1 MEPFQEIIQS
11 QDVIVEDGSLVIG
24 RGRENVRDTAVIIPF
39 DIFNIGLVQ
48 HIADLLKNTVHHFFS
63 GKVQDQL
70 ASADQRFAAGDDHG
84 PVGVLPVQM
93 TVFADHFRF
102 DPDAELHAEIVDP
115 ADQRAQALA
124 QLLFIH
130 GPIAQA
136 GGIGIP
142 LAEPAVVHNDHL
154 DAQVM
159 GFFGQIVN
167 GAAGEIKIGG
177 FPAVD
182 QDRAGLCLH
191 RSSAYMMADAGV
203 QVLGKSGKAAAAVGH
218 NDFRC
223 RESLPRFN
231 GIMEAFFAQSHLQSC
246 PAELILAGFRPETA
260 AVDELH
266 GPASAGCFGG
276 IPVCQDDQG
285 VELVGGH
292 AAAAAD
298 GLHVMADRSPFQV
311 PLHTVASMEGKQV
324 EITMYHIQAR
334 ALDLIQI
341 DRLVSPVLDPETA
354 GNDIIFGQNAVQQ
367 VQLYIGDSVPQNDL
381 KCLGLFLV
389 RVDCRQAL
397 QGILAGRDCM

>member
-1 MEPFQEIIQS
+1 M
-11 QDVIVEDGSLVIG
+11 
-24 RGRENVRDTAVIIPF
+24 
-39 DIFNIGLVQ
+39 
-48 HIADLLKNTVHHFFS
+48 
-63 GKVQDQL
+63 
-70 ASADQRFAAGDDHG
+70 
-84 PVGVLPVQM
+84 
-93 TVFADHFRF
+93 
-102 DPDAELHAEIVDP
+102 
-115 ADQRAQALA
+115 
-124 QLLFIH
+124 
-130 GPIAQA
+130 
-136 GGIGIP
+136 
-142 LAEPAVVHNDHL
+142 
-154 DAQVM
+154 
-159 GFFGQIVN
+159 
-167 GAAGEIKIGG
+167 
-177 FPAVD
+177 
-182 QDRAGLCLH
+182 
-191 RSSAYMMADAGV
+191 

-223 RESLPRFN
+223 RESLSRFN
-231 GIMEAFFAQSHLQSC
+231 GIVEAFFAQSHLQSC

-260 AVDELH
+260 AVNELH
-266 GPASAGCFGG
+266 GPASAGRFGG

-354 GNDIIFGQNAVQQ
+354 GNDIIFRQNTVQQ

-397 QGILAGRDCM
+397 QGILAGRDSM